1 MTTKLIPFIPKKLQ
15 NDVFSLVVGFV
26 FDFLFLMKFHPYSKK
41 EKEKKKELLGVA
53 IYDAHFWAKS

>member
-41 EKEKKKELLGVA
+41 EKKKKRVIRGCD
-53 IYDAHFWAKS
+53 I